1 MHSLFGKRD
10 ADNPPPVRLTEKA
23 KSAIFGESS
32 PVGAFATLDQM
43 HHNQERSSRHTE
55 LISLCAEPSTR
66 ERAIRE
72 VLDECSAADLRRT
85 DEDGFT
91 ALCRCAASRDGRRL
105 VEQFL
110 ARGADPNAVSPLG
123 STALILASMRD
134 YRETARALC
143 EAGADTRHR
152 MSGKTAA
159 GWARQSG
166 HTELAGILDAIPRE
180 LGRKCG
186 CESCNHASICGH

>member
-32 PVGAFATLDQM
+32 PV
-43 HHNQERSSRHTE
+43 
-55 LISLCAEPSTR
+55 
-66 ERAIRE
+66 
-72 VLDECSAADLRRT
+72 
-85 DEDGFT
+85 
-91 ALCRCAASRDGRRL
+91 
-105 VEQFL
+105 
-110 ARGADPNAVSPLG
+110 
-123 STALILASMRD
+123 
-134 YRETARALC
+134 
-143 EAGADTRHR
+143 
-152 MSGKTAA
+152 GKTAA

-186 CESCNHASICGH
+186 CESCNHASIFGH